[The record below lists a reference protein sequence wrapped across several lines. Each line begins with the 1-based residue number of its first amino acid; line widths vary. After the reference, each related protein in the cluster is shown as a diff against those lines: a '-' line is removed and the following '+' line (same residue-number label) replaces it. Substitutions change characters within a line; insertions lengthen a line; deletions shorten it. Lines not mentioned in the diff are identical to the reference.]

1 MQIISAESLPETY
14 QAHAEWFTSHIPLF
28 ECPDPAIQAIYYFR
42 WDVYRQHIKHT
53 PTGYVVTEF
62 LPEVS
67 WSGIHNTLVCAT
79 GHHIY
84 EGRWLH
90 EPRYLDDYIRF
101 WFTTPDVSPRTYS
114 TWIADA
120 IYARTL
126 ATGDLTLP
134 LALLDALV
142 ENYIHWEHERQDESG
157 LFWQLDDRDGMEFQI
172 SGSGYRPTINSYQ
185 YGDAIAIATLAQHA
199 GDEQLAHVF
208 WEKATQLK
216 QLVQTHLWDPE
227 ASFFKTV
234 PMANALKRQ
243 QLHYLDK
250 ALPPRQRL
258 GKHADVRELL
268 GYIPWYFRLPDP
280 GFESA
285 WQELGDDEGFA
296 APYGPSTAE
305 RRHPFWQAGPKEQQH
320 DCLWRGSSWP
330 FATSQTLVALANLLR
345 NYTQPYVS
353 KHDYYALLQKYTRSQ
368 WLTLADGSKI
378 PWIDESL
385 HPDTGEWVT
394 RAALLKR
401 GDQLIERGRAYN
413 HSTYADHI
421 ITGLI
426 GLQPRIDDVLLIDP
440 LLPVET
446 WKYFSLENVPY
457 HGHLLTILFDNDG
470 SHYQQGTG
478 LRLYVDDR
486 EIASRATLGSLE
498 TTLP

>member
-1 MQIISAESLPETY
+1 
-14 QAHAEWFTSHIPLF
+14 
-28 ECPDPAIQAIYYFR
+28 
-42 WDVYRQHIKHT
+42 
-53 PTGYVVTEF
+53 
-62 LPEVS
+62 
-67 WSGIHNTLVCAT
+67 
-79 GHHIY
+79 
-84 EGRWLH
+84 
-90 EPRYLDDYIRF
+90 
-101 WFTTPDVSPRTYS
+101 
-114 TWIADA
+114 
-120 IYARTL
+120 
-126 ATGDLTLP
+126 
-134 LALLDALV
+134 
-142 ENYIHWEHERQDESG
+142 
-157 LFWQLDDRDGMEFQI
+157 LDDRDGMEFQI

-185 YGDAIAIATLAQHA
+185 YGDAIAIATLAQHI

-250 ALPPRQRL
+250 ALPPRQRP
-258 GKHADVRELL
+258 GKHADVRELQ

-285 WQELGDDEGFA
+285 WHELGDDEGFA

-385 HPDTGEWVT
+385 HPVTGEWVT

-470 SHYQQGTG
+470 SHYQLGTG